1 LEILRVKVSVE
12 VVVGNGGGKSPERVT
27 EGAFIA
33 KKKQKKKQS
42 ISNFVSALT

>member
-33 KKKQKKKQS
+33 KKKQS